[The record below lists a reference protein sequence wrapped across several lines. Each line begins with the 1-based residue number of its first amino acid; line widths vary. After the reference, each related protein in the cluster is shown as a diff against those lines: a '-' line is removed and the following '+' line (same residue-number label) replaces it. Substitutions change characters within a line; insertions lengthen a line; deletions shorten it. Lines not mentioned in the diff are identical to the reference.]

1 MSWVT
6 WRQHRQEAVIG
17 LGLLLL
23 IGGYLVLTGLS
34 MYHTAEQ
41 WQLFSCRFDGG
52 NVTSSCTLGMSD
64 FESTFLNLSIIT
76 GGAITILPAIVG
88 VFVGAP
94 LIAREIEHH
103 THVLAWTQSITRFEW
118 FRTKVCYVCVATVI
132 ASSLLAGI
140 STWWYRPMDLAFI
153 PEGPWHFFSVT
164 GFVPIAYAVFSLGL
178 GLAVGVVLRR
188 TVAAMAATLVLF
200 IGFRAAIQLIRPWF
214 LSPSTKELD
223 FVNPAF
229 PHDALLVSVG
239 WVDASGRAVSY
250 NDVSVMLQQGFPGVV
265 IGNGPSPLTE
275 TEAAAINDYLHAHG
289 LHYLVSFQPAD
300 RFWTF
305 QGIEAGIFLAATL
318 VLIAFTIWW
327 LVRRVHAR

>member
-94 LIAREIEHH
+94 LIAREIEPP
-103 THVLAWTQSITRFEW
+103 TPVLACTRRTTRFEW
-118 FRTKVCYVCVATVI
+118 FRT
-132 ASSLLAGI
+132 
-140 STWWYRPMDLAFI
+140 
-153 PEGPWHFFSVT
+153 
-164 GFVPIAYAVFSLGL
+164 
-178 GLAVGVVLRR
+178 
-188 TVAAMAATLVLF
+188 
-200 IGFRAAIQLIRPWF
+200 
-214 LSPSTKELD
+214 
-223 FVNPAF
+223 N
-229 PHDALLVSVG
+229 
-239 WVDASGRAVSY
+239 VSY
-250 NDVSVMLQQGFPGVV
+250 HC
-265 IGNGPSPLTE
+265 
-275 TEAAAINDYLHAHG
+275 AA
-289 LHYLVSFQPAD
+289 PA
-300 RFWTF
+300 TSS
-305 QGIEAGIFLAATL
+305 
-318 VLIAFTIWW
+318 
-327 LVRRVHAR
+327 